1 MRSRRGGKQT
11 LRSHECERGTQACVR
26 HQAFGHGFLPAIVMV
41 LCGGV
46 AQAAAVPK
54 IDLPKDS
61 PVVVLSVDPGDSNE
75 TARGGAMLLD
85 LHAALSLRNATQRR
99 LHGITLVVTAQ
110 EITPGGKGSVTITS
124 LDVGPGEAF
133 PVRVDLRL
141 LRPLQASSNV
151 PVQIGLDG
159 VLFDDLSFY
168 GPDKLSSRRTMTL
181 SEWEARRDRKYFKA
195 LLAEGGQ
202 ERLSHEM
209 VESMARQADRPSLDV
224 QVVRGGRATNLDVEK
239 QVQFAFLR
247 LPDSPVEPMEGVA
260 RIAGNEVRA
269 PRLEVKNR
277 SERAIRYLEMGWI
290 LHDRSGG
297 EFLAGSVPAELT
309 LAPGQKSPILES
321 TTLKFPQ
328 RGAQPL
334 AIEGMTG
341 FVSSVE
347 FADGSVWIP
356 SRADLG
362 SAQLQRVI
370 APSDEEQRLVQIYRK
385 KGIRALVAELNRF

>member
-1 MRSRRGGKQT
+1 MRSRSGGIEDG
-11 LRSHECERGTQACVR
+11 RSHECERGRRVR
-26 HQAFGHGFLPAIVMV
+26 HGGLAILLMM
-41 LCGGV
+41 GV
-46 AQAAAVPK
+46 GSAQAAAIPK

-99 LHGITLVVTAQ
+99 IHGITLVVTAQ

-168 GPDKLSSRRTMTL
+168 GPDKLSSRRTMTV
-181 SEWEARRDRKYFKA
+181 SEWEARRDRKYFKS

-224 QVVRGGRATNLDVEK
+224 QVVRGGRATNLDAEK

-297 EFLAGSVPAELT
+297 EFLAGSVPAELS

-328 RGAQPL
+328 HGGQPL
-334 AIEGMTG
+334 AIKGMTG

-362 SAQLQRVI
+362 SGELQRVM